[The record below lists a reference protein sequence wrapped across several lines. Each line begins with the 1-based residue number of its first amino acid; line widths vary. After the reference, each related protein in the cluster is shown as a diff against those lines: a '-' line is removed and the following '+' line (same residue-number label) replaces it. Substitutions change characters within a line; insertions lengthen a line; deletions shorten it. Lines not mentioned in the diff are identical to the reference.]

1 MLNAS
6 PAEIELSR
14 PNPTDPARLQHNRPL
29 DIHPI
34 TWNST

>member
-6 PAEIELSR
+6 PAEIVLSR
-14 PNPTDPARLQHNRPL
+14 PNPTHPARLQHNRPL
-29 DIHPI
+29 DIHPV